1 MGFMLPRG
9 RQSRFFLTK
18 LFAQI
23 PINPSHDAKGF
34 ARNRREEMFVRR
46 VLRACR
52 VRVRDPD
59 GRKAED
65 VGEDFVGK

>member
-9 RQSRFFLTK
+9 RQSRLFLTK

-46 VLRACR
+46 VLRAR
-52 VRVRDPD
+52 GVGVRDPD
-59 GRKAED
+59 GRKAKG
-65 VGEDFVGK
+65 VREDFVRK